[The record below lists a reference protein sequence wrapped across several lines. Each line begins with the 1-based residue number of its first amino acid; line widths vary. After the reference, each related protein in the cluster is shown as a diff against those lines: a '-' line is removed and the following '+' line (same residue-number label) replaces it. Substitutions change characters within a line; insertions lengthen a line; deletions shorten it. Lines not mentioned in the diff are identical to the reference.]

1 MQRLKEA
8 ACLGLVL
15 VLTACGESE
24 MPRGEPYRAPSVS
37 EQEAALFGDVDFGAL
52 PASHRAALVTA
63 HAEAAFAL
71 YLAGETESAAAHL
84 EHIDSAAEPALMV
97 GLDSLG
103 YDQGLIRIVGDQ
115 IASGQPGSEA
125 GRSLD
130 AAREMLAGLRAGARG
145 DIGETTEFLM
155 KQIAREFEKGADAGT
170 ITDPVAY
177 QTAYGLAVAARDLTS
192 GADPEVY
199 GDLRR
204 ELDFLVLMWPRGGP
218 VSTAVAPPELQMAEQ
233 LSRVKLA
240 LAAVP

>member
-1 MQRLKEA
+1 MQRLKVA
-8 ACLGLVL
+8 AGLGLVL

-24 MPRGEPYRAPSVS
+24 APRGEPYRAPSVS
-37 EQEAALFGDVDFGAL
+37 EQEAALFGEVDVGAL
-52 PASHRAALVTA
+52 PAPQRAALVTA
-63 HAEAAFAL
+63 HVEAALAL
-71 YLAGETESAAAHL
+71 YRAGETEAAL
-84 EHIDSAAEPALMV
+84 EQLSVPDPALRPELMV
-97 GLDSLG
+97 GLDTLG
-103 YDQGLIRIVGDQ
+103 YDQEAVNVLADWMTSGGDAVQ
-115 IASGQPGSEA
+115 AEPA
-125 GRSLD
+125 ML
-130 AAREMLAGLRAGARG
+130 AAVEMLAKLRSGARG

-155 KQIAREFEKGADAGT
+155 KQLAREFEKGADAGT

-192 GADPEVY
+192 GEDPDVY